1 MKKTLTWLTLITI
14 AGMLPLIILWHGLRS
29 HYGVQ
34 RQAETQHIFEKMSDE
49 LDFMARYH
57 EDQVFFHS
65 LLQINFSQ
73 ADKDNNSRNRLAEKV
88 AAFKKIFPDSIRF
101 IVWDKNGRLISELS
115 DENRFQFILK
125 TMFVLMHE
133 LAKLVADGSNIDL
146 TEVAAVNSKMK
157 LLRGYFG
164 SFLFEKHLFEP
175 LMPGH
180 LGRCI
185 FVSESEEKRLLWYYP
200 GQNFSLACFIAADQ
214 VNRNTG
220 AKMLI
225 DRLSRQNKG
234 FNTALLN
241 PVTYNEY
248 GLPEDLQEKTQIR
261 LESENFAGNGV
272 ALRQSDDFILN
283 FRQVSPDLVLVA
295 WKRVKS
301 LAGPEEKAT
310 MFILKSLRWLLVAIF
325 VFYCI
330 YLRMPSLY
338 LSIQQK
344 MLLLFIFSNGLP
356 VLVLIAVGYEF
367 FHEKK
372 NDLINEAHQ
381 ESLRVLKE
389 FDLRFPV
396 VKEDI
401 SVRFNR
407 FIDAKNDVYGVQKW
421 PESELESLK
430 KLAREVNPEE
440 TIILCADGGVA
451 LYDARSAGKP
461 ESIVTEMLK
470 QGLNFF
476 NLQSK
481 MNPGKKTSSILEDVS
496 SDDLVLNNFLAFL
509 DGFSVQSSAG
519 VQRSTY
525 LKFLG
530 DRQQGRFWGIL
541 AVLWDH
547 SAFMKV
553 FIAGEL
559 NKLSAEIAPR
569 IVGVMDKK
577 SEKLFVSSPLYSGQI
592 MRLLRQTRSR
602 KLIMNDN
609 IIVGGKSY
617 LFTSI
622 SGNELSEGILMAL
635 YPRELIDYQV
645 NSLKFLVIAV
655 LILIILALLQ
665 IIRLFSRRLIVPVEG
680 LAAGVEKI
688 KQRDF
693 SVRVNY
699 LENDELGQL
708 VSTFN
713 QTAAGMNE
721 LAVGTAVQVGLLPPE
736 KFSCGKIALF
746 ARSIFMSKMG
756 GDYFD
761 YFSLS
766 DHRLGIFFGDVAGH
780 GIPAAMV
787 MAMVKAV
794 VTSGSA
800 KYSGPSELLSRAGLV
815 LQHLKKRNWRRMMTA
830 QCVEFNCLTGDFVF
844 SSAGH
849 CYPALISAGG
859 KDCQLVKAS
868 GFPLGSSSMARR
880 DEIAGCLKPGET
892 LILYTDGII
901 EAVGPSGEMFDY
913 ARFTD
918 LLKSAW
924 NEDLEV
930 YWQNILA
937 GYYAWAAVQDDDLT
951 LMMIRHGEVR
961 HD

>member
-14 AGMLPLIILWHGLRS
+14 AGLLPLIILWHASLS

-34 RQAETQHIFEKMSDE
+34 RQVEIQNVFEKMSDE

-65 LLQINFSQ
+65 LLQINFHH
-73 ADKDNNSRNRLAEKV
+73 ADKDKNPLKRLANKV
-88 AAFKKIFPDSIRF
+88 AGLKNRFPGSIRF
-101 IVWDKNGRLISELS
+101 IVWDKNGQLISELS
-115 DENRFQFILK
+115 DEKRFQFILK
-125 TMFVLMHE
+125 TMFALLHE
-133 LAKLVADGSNIDL
+133 LAKIFADGANIDL

-164 SFLFEKHLFEP
+164 NFLFEKHLFDP
-175 LMPGH
+175 LMPEH

-185 FVSESEEKRLLWYYP
+185 YVSESEEKRLLWYYP
-200 GQNFSLACFIAADQ
+200 GHNFSLACFVAADQ
-214 VNRNTG
+214 VNRNVG

-225 DRLSRQNKG
+225 ERLSRQKKN
-234 FNTALLN
+234 FHAALIN
-241 PVTYNEY
+241 PVTYEDY
-248 GLPEDLQEKTQIR
+248 GLPEDFQEKTQIR
-261 LESENFAGNGV
+261 LEAAKFAGNGV

-283 FRQVSPDLVLVA
+283 FRQVSPDLILVA
-295 WKRVKS
+295 WQRSASLSDPDKR
-301 LAGPEEKAT
+301 AT
-310 MFILKSLRWLLVAIF
+310 EMVFKLLRWLLVAIF
-325 VFYCI
+325 VFYCAH
-330 YLRMPSLY
+330 LRMPALY

-344 MLLLFIFSNGLP
+344 MLLLFLFSNGLP
-356 VLVLIAVGYEF
+356 VLVLVTIGYEF

-389 FDLRFPV
+389 FDLRFPL
-396 VKEDI
+396 VKEEI
-401 SVRFNR
+401 SARFNS
-407 FIDAKNDVYGVQKW
+407 FVDARNAVYGDQKW
-421 PESELESLK
+421 PENELESLK

-440 TIILCADGGVA
+440 TIILGADGGVV
-451 LYDARSAGKP
+451 LYDSRSSGKP
-461 ESIVTEMLK
+461 ESIASDMLK
-470 QGLNFF
+470 QALNFF
-476 NLQSK
+476 NARSEVIQ
-481 MNPGKKTSSILEDVS
+481 KKKKSSILEDVS
-496 SDDLVLNNFLAFL
+496 ADDLVLNNFLTFL

-519 VQRSTY
+519 GQRSTY

-541 AVLWDH
+541 AILWDH
-547 SAFMKV
+547 AAFMKG

-559 NKLSAEIAPR
+559 SKLTAEIAPR
-569 IVGVMDKK
+569 IIGVMDKK
-577 SEKLFVSSPLYSGQI
+577 SEKLFVSSPINSGQI

-602 KLIMNDN
+602 KLIMNN
-609 IIVGGKSY
+609 NVIIDGRSF

-645 NSLKFLVIAV
+645 NSLKFAVIAV
-655 LILIILALLQ
+655 LILIILALIQ

-688 KQRDF
+688 RQRDF

-721 LAVGTAVQVGLLPPE
+721 LAVGTAVQVSLLPPE
-736 KFSCGKIALF
+736 KFSCGKIDLF

-766 DHRLGIFFGDVAGH
+766 DNRLGIFFGDVAGH

-794 VTSGSA
+794 VTSGAA

-830 QCVEFNCLTGDFVF
+830 QCVEFNCTTGDFIF

-849 CYPALISAGG
+849 CYPALISAEG

-868 GFPLGSSSMARR
+868 GFPLGSSSMAKR
-880 DEIAGCLKPGET
+880 DEFAGCLKPGET

-913 ARFTD
+913 ERFTE

-924 NEDLEV
+924 NQDLEV
-930 YWQNILA
+930 YWQNILT

-951 LMMIRHGEVR
+951 FMMIRHGEVK